1 MRDNFY
7 ILKYISLLFIG
18 WKLALLFITYFGL
31 STFPSY
37 NGISQELYLPN
48 PEINYWFRWTNWD
61 GGHFRGIAQN
71 GYLPFQTVFFPLY
84 PLLIK
89 LISLS
94 GLDANWSGLLISHA
108 ALLVSLFL
116 LYKLVLLDF
125 NESVA
130 KRAVFALLIFPTSFY
145 LGALY
150 SESLF
155 LATTLAA
162 FYFTRI
168 NKWGW
173 ATFFAA
179 GSITTRLVG
188 VSTLAGLMGEYLLK
202 KVNKF
207 RISIFWGTKLRKFLI
222 YLLLISLTL
231 KLILKL
237 TFTLK
242 LFLLTGLL
250 DSFAQMINTFLFLSA
265 ALVVSEFL
273 IKNINVQKLFKVNTL
288 VLLLSL
294 LPIPLYMLY
303 QQIIFQNPFG
313 FLTNEFN
320 WQRHF
325 TMPWEPLLSYVNYL
339 GSVGVFQIGN
349 AARVLTE
356 LLFFTGGVIGLIF
369 SFYKL
374 RPSYTI
380 FYALGLILPTL
391 SGTLIAMPRYLLTIF
406 PIFILLGMIENEV
419 LQKVGVILSI
429 LLLAVYSMLFMGW
442 YWVT

>member
-1 MRDNFY
+1 M
-7 ILKYISLLFIG
+7 
-18 WKLALLFITYFGL
+18 LFITYFGL
-31 STFPSY
+31 ST
-37 NGISQELYLPN
+37 LPN
-48 PEINYWFRWTNWD
+48 HDGVTEQLFLPSSEIDYWFRWTNWD
-61 GGHFRGIAQN
+61 GGHFRGIAEN

-84 PLLIK
+84 PALIK

-94 GLDANWSGLLISHA
+94 GLDANWSGLLISH
-108 ALLVSLFL
+108 LSLFVSLFL

-125 NESVA
+125 SESVA

-168 NKWGW
+168 NKWHW
-173 ATFFAA
+173 AAFFAA
-179 GSITTRLVG
+179 GSIATRLAG
-188 VSTLAGLMGEYLLK
+188 VTTLAGLLGEYLLK
-202 KVNKF
+202 KINNF
-207 RISIFWGTKLRKFLI
+207 RISLFWRTKLRRFLI
-222 YLLLISLTL
+222 YLLVVSIALKFLI
-231 KLILKL
+231 KL
-237 TFTLK
+237 TFPLK
-242 LFLLTGLL
+242 LFLLIGLL
-250 DSFAQMINTFLFLSA
+250 NSFSQVIKTFIFLSA
-265 ALVVSEFL
+265 ALVILEFL
-273 IKNINVQKLFKVNTL
+273 IRNINWQKIFKVNTL

-303 QQIIFQNPFG
+303 QQILFQNPWG

-325 TMPWEPLLSYVNYL
+325 TMPWQPLLSYINYL
-339 GSVGVFQIGN
+339 KSVGIFQIGN

-356 LLFFTGGVIGLIF
+356 LIFFTGGVIGLLF

-374 RPSYTI
+374 RPAYTI
-380 FYALGLILPTL
+380 FYALGLFLPTL

-406 PIFILLGMIENEV
+406 PVFILLGMIENEI

-429 LLLAVYSMLFMGW
+429 LLLAAYSMLFVGW